1 MNPTSALSAAPSR
14 GWRAAWNRTT
24 ERLDGW
30 IGHDLIALAARLALA
45 GIFFQSGRTKVEG
58 LLTVSDNAIALFEDE
73 YQLPFVSADI
83 AAHLAAYS
91 EHLFPLLLVVGL
103 ATRVSAA
110 ALLAMTLVI
119 QVFVYPAAC
128 PTHLSW
134 AALALYLVARGGG
147 AWTLDRRLGIR

>member
-1 MNPTSALSAAPSR
+1 
-14 GWRAAWNRTT
+14 
-24 ERLDGW
+24 
-30 IGHDLIALAARLALA
+30 
-45 GIFFQSGRTKVEG
+45 EG